1 MTRLGGVQRDTAE
14 LSAYKNPTAP
24 LILLLRKHSIQSGI
38 LYKKM
43 CGLTV
48 WGSSLQ
54 AVNANLLKY
63 VSIYLAEKKQRIR

>member
-1 MTRLGGVQRDTAE
+1 MFDSIRGVQRDTAE

-43 CGLTV
+43 CGITGM
-48 WGSSLQ
+48 GSSLQ
-54 AVNANLLKY
+54 ADDANLLKY
-63 VSIYLAEKKQRIR
+63 VSIYLLKRAKE